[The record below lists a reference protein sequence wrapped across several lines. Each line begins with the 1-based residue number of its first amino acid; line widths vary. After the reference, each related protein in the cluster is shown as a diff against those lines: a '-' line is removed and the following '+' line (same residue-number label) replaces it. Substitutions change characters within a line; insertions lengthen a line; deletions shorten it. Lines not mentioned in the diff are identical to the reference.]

1 MWLRRHAALLRTS
14 TLCLC
19 TTLLAACGGGG
30 DGGSDAP
37 VEQPRVAISAT
48 TEPRVTAVALDSV
61 LQSQTN
67 AALDALSTGGSG
79 SASLKLAALAGQRAA
94 KQALQSA
101 KSTVQV
107 SGSQTVNCTVSGTA
121 SVSVNVANPSVPLAT
136 AGDSAS
142 VTFNTCV
149 EVAGLVLGG
158 SLGINVVSSTATV
171 QVWDIQ
177 ATDLSVTVGNDVW
190 RESSATRVTLDNA
203 TAGVSKVSSTS
214 ARSSYFHSVSGQQ
227 RASFAMLDAARSSEE
242 NSNTGIV
249 TSSAGFVATGT
260 FNGLGDVSYKLETP
274 ASLQG
279 PADAAHPTSGT
290 LKISGAANASV
301 LLVLGATS
309 VRILADYNGDGKT
322 DSDTTRTWEE
332 IDALR

>member
-1 MWLRRHAALLRTS
+1 MWLHKPARLRAG

-30 DGGSDAP
+30 GGSDAP
-37 VEQPRVAISAT
+37 AEQPRVALSAAN
-48 TEPRVTAVALDSV
+48 EPRVSAVALDAV

-67 AALDALSTGGSG
+67 AALDALSTGSSG
-79 SASLKLAALAGQRAA
+79 SAPLNLATLAGQQAA
-94 KQALQSA
+94 KQALLSA

-121 SVSVNVANPSVPLAT
+121 SVSVNVANISAVLAT
-136 AGDSAS
+136 AGDSAA
-142 VTFNTCV
+142 VTFSSCV
-149 EVAGLVLGG
+149 EAVGVLLGG
-158 SLGINVVSSTATV
+158 SLSINVVSATSTV

-177 ATDLSVTVGNDVW
+177 ATDLSVTVGNQVW
-190 RESSATRVTLDNA
+190 RESGSTRVTMDSA

-214 ARSSYFHSVSGQQ
+214 ARSSYSHSVSGQQ
-227 RASFAMLDAARSSEE
+227 RASFAMLDATRSSEE

-249 TSSAGFVATGT
+249 ISSAGFVATGT
-260 FNGLGDVSYKLETP
+260 FNGLGDVSFKLET
-274 ASLQG
+274 LVTMQG
-279 PADAAHPTSGT
+279 PATAAHPTSGT
-290 LKISGAANASV
+290 LRITGASNATV

-309 VRILADYNGDGKT
+309 VQVKADYNGDGVT

-332 IDALR
+332 INALL